1 MLAHLGVGRLVLFDH
16 DVVKR
21 LNLSR
26 IVGAT
31 PSDIGGTKVEVLARL
46 ARSVN
51 READVT
57 ALVADV
63 TYAEDAELLRQADVV
78 FLATDTAFAR
88 HAVNLVC
95 HQYLIPFFQVGAKVA
110 TDTDTDTETGAVEI
124 IHVVDRPF
132 LFTAGCM
139 HCAGIVPLDQ
149 LQREQ
154 QSEEEN
160 RAQDYLGQGG
170 VDIEDPSVITFNS
183 IAASH
188 AVTDFLMTFT
198 GLARDDAPS
207 ALVYY
212 PLERQMRS
220 RNAPRRP
227 GCPYC
232 DPCSETSAF
241 ARGATWP
248 LQLRPGHSPGFR
260 EVHADVHRP
269 WWKRLMTLRHPGRAR

>member
-1 MLAHLGVGRLVLFDH
+1 MLAHLGVGRLLLFDH

-31 PSDIGGTKVEVLARL
+31 PSDIGRTKVEVLARL

-51 READVT
+51 HEADVT

-63 TYAEDAELLRQADVV
+63 TYAEDAEHLRQADVV

-110 TDTDTDTETGAVEI
+110 TDAVSGAVEI

-132 LFTAGCM
+132 LFAAGCM
-139 HCAGIVPLDQ
+139 HSAGIVPLDQ

-198 GLARDDAPS
+198 GLARDEAPGTLSTTRSTARCEAATPS
-207 ALVYY
+207 ADRVVDSAT
-212 PLERQMRS
+212 R
-220 RNAPRRP
+220 ARR
-227 GCPYC
+227 
-232 DPCSETSAF
+232 
-241 ARGATWP
+241 
-248 LQLRPGHSPGFR
+248 LLRSPG
-260 EVHADVHRP
+260 EA
-269 WWKRLMTLRHPGRAR
+269 TGRSS